1 MDLLQDLVKN
11 FRYDATFCLSDTK
24 INGLVWFTISRQ
36 HSNEFIITMF
46 YENWDKLAYER
57 SGCLWKLFANWWF
70 YGTGNRNASK

>member
-1 MDLLQDLVKN
+1 MARLRRTLLIGLGGTGVKAIL
-11 FRYDATFCLSDTK
+11 DAK
-24 INGLVWFTISRQ
+24 K
-36 HSNEFIITMF
+36 MF